1 MKQFQV
7 SKTWISLVI
16 FVLMAS
22 GGAIGSENKRF
33 VTQGKVMELDLSR
46 NILIVNEQTF
56 ALGQNTTIRDSK
68 GSPLAMEGLK
78 VKTWV
83 YIEGVKGER
92 GQPIVATKIYVLQK
106 QIGRQEKHL
115 YPFMQPVAED

>member
-1 MKQFQV
+1 
-7 SKTWISLVI
+7 
-16 FVLMAS
+16 
-22 GGAIGSENKRF
+22 
-33 VTQGKVMELDLSR
+33 MELDLSR

-56 ALGQNTTIRDSK
+56 VLGQNTTIRDSK
-68 GSPLAMEGLK
+68 GSSLAVEGLK

-83 YIEGVKGER
+83 YIEGVRGER